1 MQVIPCIDIRAGKC
15 VRLLQGQV
23 DQQTVYGDDPV
34 AIARC
39 WAEAGAPLLH
49 IVDLD
54 GAFAG
59 QMHNFGVIQ
68 TIVRAIPIPV
78 QLGGITRS
86 GRHQSR
92 LGRRSPSGRARHVG
106 A

>member
-15 VRLLQGQV
+15 VRLLQGQA

-34 AIARC
+34 AMAQR

-49 IVDLD
+49 TVDLD

-68 TIVRAIPIPV
+68 AIGRAIP
-78 QLGGITRS
+78 
-86 GRHQSR
+86 
-92 LGRRSPSGRARHVG
+92 SPCS
-106 A
+106 